1 MAKTFYKTLIKVGK
15 FQIDLQR
22 FNKGYKNMKGIKFK
36 SGIRTIEEQ
45 DKTYLQI
52 GFSNY
57 RLLFIKFK

>member
-22 FNKGYKNMKGIKFK
+22 YNKGYKNIKSNKYK
-36 SGIRTIEEQ
+36 SGIMKIYGEN
-45 DKTYLQI
+45 KSMIQI

>member
-22 FNKGYKNMKGIKFK
+22 YNRGYKNLKSTYYK
-36 SGIRTIEEQ
+36 SGIRKLCNEYTSM
-45 DKTYLQI
+45 LQI

>member
-22 FNKGYKNMKGIKFK
+22 FNKGYKNMKGVKFK
-36 SGIRTIEEQ
+36 SGIRTIEEK

-52 GFSNY
+52 CISNY
-57 RLLFIKFK
+57 RFLFIKFK

>member
-1 MAKTFYKTLIKVGK
+1 MVKIFYKTLIKVGK
-15 FQIDLQR
+15 FQIDLQK
-22 FNKGYKNMKGIKFK
+22 FNKGYKNMKGVKFK

>member
-22 FNKGYKNMKGIKFK
+22 FNKGYKNMKGVKFK

>member
-15 FQIDLQR
+15 FKIDLQKYNR
-22 FNKGYKNMKGIKFK
+22 GYKNLKSIYYK
-36 SGIRTIEEQ
+36 SGIRKIWNECGCMI
-45 DKTYLQI
+45 QI